1 MGMDG
6 LSIANTGA
14 VKESTSAE
22 LTSRTE
28 QAFFAGRLCFL
39 R

>member
-6 LSIANTGA
+6 LSIANTGI

-22 LTSRTE
+22 LAN
-28 QAFFAGRLCFL
+28 AFSMLFQIVLML
-39 R
+39 